1 MFTHPTTNHHPF
13 PPTPTHT
20 YIHTHIQTLPS
31 EYVKY
36 KKQHELAV
44 DLQKRVAIHAA
55 QKQRARK
62 IRAARL
68 LGDAKT
74 PWLGVSFSLGKAAG
88 VGGEGVAGDGVGPG
102 FGLGARSQSSKSLR
116 SQGLRSGAFT
126 SSHERLADPAYLYW
140 MQGKSKR

>member
-1 MFTHPTTNHHPF
+1 M
-13 PPTPTHT
+13 
-20 YIHTHIQTLPS
+20 
-31 EYVKY
+31 
-36 KKQHELAV
+36 

-68 LGDAKT
+68 LGNAKT
-74 PWLGVSFSLGKAAG
+74 SLPWGGVSFSVSKAAG
-88 VGGEGVAGDGVGPG
+88 VGSGGVAGDGVGAG
-102 FGLGARSQSSKSLR
+102 FGVGARSQSSKSLR
-116 SQGLRSGAFT
+116 SQGLRSGAFA